1 MNRRNILAAT
11 AAALCGIALLLAFAD
26 AGAIPAFARKYQISC
41 STCHAPFPRLKPY
54 GEEFA
59 GRGFRMEEGQ
69 EPVRATYDVG
79 DPLLLLP
86 RDLPL
91 AARMEGYVSYKEGS
105 DAETDIE
112 WPWVWK
118 ILSGGPIGRTASY
131 YFYFLMERGE
141 VVGLEDAYLQLND
154 VLGSGFD
161 LVFGQFQV
169 CDPLFK
175 RELRLERFDYLIFKT
190 QVGYSPVDLTYDRG
204 LMLMRTL
211 PGDID
216 MVAMALNG
224 NGIAAAEDAG
234 VSDFK
239 NHDSDQLRN
248 YALRL
253 AKQIGPVRLGG
264 FGYYG
269 KTEDKSDAS
278 GVRNETWYVGPDLV
292 VDLGDKAQLD
302 AQFLYREDDDPFF
315 TGTEDCAA
323 TRGGFAEFHVFPEGH
338 DGRWAFSLLYNKIT
352 SSDPVIY
359 DEDTLE
365 VLYAGAERETFSVT
379 ANYLIARNLRLLLE
393 AGKDVEADATRA
405 SIGLISAF

>member
-1 MNRRNILAAT
+1 MSERRILAAT
-11 AAALCGIALLLAFAD
+11 LAACLGTALLLSSGD
-26 AGAIPAFARKYQISC
+26 AGAIPVFARKYQISC

-54 GEEFA
+54 GEDFA

-79 DPLLLLP
+79 DPLLMLP

-91 AARMEGYVSYKEGS
+91 GARMEGYLSWKEDS
-105 DAETDIE
+105 DAETDVE

-118 ILSGGPIGRTASY
+118 ILSGGPIGKTASY

-190 QVGYSPVDLTYDRG
+190 RVGRSPVDLTYDRG
-204 LMLMRTL
+204 LMLARAL
-211 PGDID
+211 PGDVD

-224 NGIAAAEDAG
+224 NGIGAAEDAG

-248 YALRL
+248 FALRL
-253 AKQIGPVRLGG
+253 AKQTGPVRLGA

-269 KTEDKSDAS
+269 RTEDKESPAQT
-278 GVRNETWYVGPDLV
+278 RNETWYLGPDLV
-292 VDLGDKAQLD
+292 VDFGDRAQLN

-315 TGTEDCAA
+315 TGARDGVA
-323 TRGGFAEFHVFPEGH
+323 TRGGFAELHYFPRGH
-338 DGRWAFSLLYNKIT
+338 DGRWAFSVLYNKIT
-352 SSDPVIY
+352 SSDEAVPDPET
-359 DEDTLE
+359 DEL
-365 VLYAGAERETFSVT
+365 LYEQAERETFSLT
-379 ANYLIARNLRLLLE
+379 ANHLIARNIRLTLEGGRDLE
-393 AGKDVEADATRA
+393 AEKTRL